1 MRSSF
6 VTSADHPSG
15 FPPYERAEFA
25 FFGRSNVGKSTLLNR
40 LAGAKIA
47 RVSRTPGRTQLV
59 NFFDVD
65 TAGRAFRLAD
75 LPGYGY
81 AAAPKSVVGKF
92 ESIVLGYLQSRPIR
106 AALLLLDIRRDL
118 QADDLAVWSMLED
131 TVGARGAELWP
142 ILTKADKLPKARRKP
157 STFAVADRFGIDASR
172 IVVTSAQDGLGIP
185 ELAARLTAR
194 AAADV
199 EPRDR

>member
-6 VTSADHPSG
+6 VTSADSPAG
-15 FPPYERAEFA
+15 FPAPDRAEFA

-47 RVSRTPGRTQLV
+47 RVSRTPGRTQLI
-59 NFFDVD
+59 NFFDVETSD
-65 TAGRAFRLAD
+65 RSFRLAD

-81 AAAPKSVVGKF
+81 AAAPKSVVGRF
-92 ESIVLGYLQSRPIR
+92 EEIVLGYLKNRPIR

-118 QADDLAVWSMLED
+118 QADDRSVWSMLED

-142 ILTKADKLPKARRKP
+142 VLTKADKLPKARRKP
-157 STFAVADRFGIDASR
+157 AARAVAERLRIDPAHV
-172 IVVTSAQDGLGIP
+172 VVTSALDRLGIA
-185 ELAARLTAR
+185 ELSTRLEARSAI
-194 AAADV
+194 DSGS
-199 EPRDR
+199 

>member
-1 MRSSF
+1 MRSRF
-6 VTSADHPSG
+6 ITSATDPSG
-15 FPPYERAEFA
+15 FPPSDRAEFA

-65 TAGRAFRLAD
+65 AGGRAFRLAD

-81 AAAPKSVVGKF
+81 AAAPKAVVDRF
-92 ESIVLGYLQSRPIR
+92 EPIVLGYLKHRPVR

-118 QADDLAVWSMLED
+118 QPDDLSVWSMLEE
-131 TVGARGAELWP
+131 TVGDRGAELWP
-142 ILTKADKLPKARRKP
+142 VLTKADKLPKARRKP
-157 STFAVADRFGIDASR
+157 AAYAVADRFGIDPAHV
-172 IVVTSAQDGLGIP
+172 VVTSAQDRLGIDD
-185 ELAARLTAR
+185 LATRLGAR
-194 AAADV
+194 AATPPPA
-199 EPRDR
+199 EG